1 MATLRPCL
9 SDSPAAMNCTFES
22 GLYPGFLPRVALRH
36 CPLMFATHGRG
47 GATDSGHPVARQ
59 FSGEDCTASIEIE
72 PEFRS
77 NTGLT
82 WFREARF
89 REREMKRAGN
99 SLTIQLREKL
109 ILCLGEFHGCGAF
122 FVVVSHRI
130 DSSAY
135 RIAPRQPSI
144 VRSQQFGR
152 RTHIPHPRIE
162 P

>member
-1 MATLRPCL
+1 MTLTSLGRFRFAMMPVTNLAL
-9 SDSPAAMNCTFES
+9 S
-22 GLYPGFLPRVALRH
+22 LQ
-36 CPLMFATHGRG
+36 GR
-47 GATDSGHPVARQ
+47 
-59 FSGEDCTASIEIE
+59 
-72 PEFRS
+72 
-77 NTGLT
+77 GLT